1 MPRLSFVE
9 KNEDAA
15 KDLDKLGRLPD
26 GEYEEWFGGWD
37 VFPGLDSLKRA
48 QKRNEN
54 CVYARYD
61 GVPEEVTIT
70 DGATIGFGGSEDPRN
85 PNWHTHKEKV
95 CSDKS
100 GIWEGDTVSFTVRHN
115 GNSVK
120 LKGKVIEKEYDGKW
134 DKGGESSFG
143 RPTCSF
149 TIRLTPKT
157 IENAIAKLEGTSE
170 AKIPKKIK
178 APGSMDRHST
188 VDYYTLYEIDKDG
201 DELDD
206 IASGS
211 DKKVI
216 SALEKAL
223 GENPKGLYHI
233 VAIWK
238 ENGHTESEVVWSNR
252 KGESLNEGG
261 DLRTYCLDIWNVLT
275 KDMGK
280 SGDEADRLINMNPAM
295 IDDCWNDGVGP
306 VIAARRVADERKTA
320 KLERGSA
327 TISLDTLISK
337 LQGLRKDVGNVDVR
351 INVPVSST
359 QSEERPINNVYDEGG
374 YVAIYAGEA

>member
-15 KDLDKLGRLPD
+15 KDLDKLGRLLD

-120 LKGKVIEKEYDGKW
+120 LKGKVIEKKYDGKW
-134 DKGGESSFG
+134 DKGGESSSWG

-170 AKIPKKIK
+170 AKIPKKINE
-178 APGSMDRHST
+178 PGSMDRHST
-188 VDYYTLYEIDKDG
+188 VDYYILYEIDKDG

-211 DKKVI
+211 DKEVI

-238 ENGHTESEVVWSNR
+238 EKGHTESEVVWSNR
-252 KGESLNEGG
+252 KGEGKNESTLNRITMKDALKALGKLQKDGALDKALHEVTALASFVGNHLANNDPDVKDNKLNG
-261 DLRTYCLDIWNVLT
+261 PEKKIVMRAVLAHIAQQFGYQPEDLR
-275 KDMGK
+275 
-280 SGDEADRLINMNPAM
+280 
-295 IDDCWNDGVGP
+295 
-306 VIAARRVADERKTA
+306 
-320 KLERGSA
+320 
-327 TISLDTLISK
+327 
-337 LQGLRKDVGNVDVR
+337 
-351 INVPVSST
+351 
-359 QSEERPINNVYDEGG
+359 
-374 YVAIYAGEA
+374 